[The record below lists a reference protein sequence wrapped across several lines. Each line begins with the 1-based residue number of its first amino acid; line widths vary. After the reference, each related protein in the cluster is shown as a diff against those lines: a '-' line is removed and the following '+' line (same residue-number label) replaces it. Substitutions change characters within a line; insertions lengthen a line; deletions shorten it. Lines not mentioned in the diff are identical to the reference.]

1 MLGLQLVK
9 SLDVTSWLRSILP
22 TTTAATP
29 QKRPHVVPTSI
40 PSPSTISLINPWE
53 TLNACL
59 QRDGAMN
66 PFHTLFDQSLFDIDT
81 VNCKNEGITNSLGRL
96 ETFGASDRR
105 AVLFEDYALK
115 TAMQT
120 PHLADCVLMD
130 ANQSTVVLTAP
141 SYEQVSPCTIL
152 PSLGSGQ
159 GTMVPF
165 RAFFPDHL
173 LSNEVD
179 DLPDTKGDS
188 IPILEGRP
196 LCQLHTRPLS
206 HDYQISGQDIL
217 GNTIATTESDGLS
230 SLSVGTL
237 NKEDGGR
244 TSPHP
249 STTTGESFSTLPNSP
264 YSSRR
269 SSWATSISTHLGE
282 DDDDDSN
289 LDDTRIPMK
298 PDQNTDGIELMH
310 EYQHYRHLI
319 ELGNS
324 HDRRDR
330 DFVAHE
336 PVEER
341 IYEVT
346 TPESLTQ
353 AAGELAGEARGGI
366 TSSVDAEASTMQA
379 ASGLVEET
387 MEPKSAC
394 IQPESMQP
402 GSQTTHNSESGSES
416 APPATPAEAA
426 AWAHSFC
433 DVDPESVKLK
443 VLTDDSGREYVLYR
457 DCFHCV
463 PIESAPEFIEVEE
476 DDDYDDDGYGSA
488 NETCEAVIDDVK
500 LGTIPE
506 EEDEG

>member
-1 MLGLQLVK
+1 M
-9 SLDVTSWLRSILP
+9 D
-22 TTTAATP
+22 
-29 QKRPHVVPTSI
+29 
-40 PSPSTISLINPWE
+40 
-53 TLNACL
+53 
-59 QRDGAMN
+59 

-81 VNCKNEGITNSLGRL
+81 VHCKNERITNSLGRL

-105 AVLFEDYALK
+105 AVLFDDYALK

-120 PHLADCVLMD
+120 SHLADCVLMD

-141 SYEQVSPCTIL
+141 SSEQVFLCTIL
-152 PSLGSGQ
+152 PSLDSGQ

-206 HDYQISGQDIL
+206 HGYQIPGQDIL
-217 GNTIATTESDGLS
+217 DNTIATTESDGLS

-249 STTTGESFSTLPNSP
+249 SATTGESFSTLPSSP

-289 LDDTRIPMK
+289 LDDTKIPVK

-319 ELGNS
+319 ELGNP

-336 PVEER
+336 PVEEG
-341 IYEVT
+341 IYEVA
-346 TPESLTQ
+346 TPEIATKAIGDLTD
-353 AAGELAGEARGGI
+353 EASGGL
-366 TSSVDAEASTMQA
+366 TSVDPKESTMQA
-379 ASGLVEET
+379 ESGLVEET
-387 MEPKSAC
+387 MGPKNAC

-476 DDDYDDDGYGSA
+476 EDEDDDDDDDDGYGSA